1 MRVLRGVLRGGLV
14 GAVFGVL
21 ARLVMRFVAL
31 LMGEEVEFDLVAS
44 SLIVSLFVL
53 SGAGAGLAA
62 AAGLRTLAATL
73 VVAASSVLLLLM
85 GGAIGIGETVAGFD
99 KDLGA
104 ARTVGVLAAAGVI
117 AALTLATPYVGWRLG
132 RAARLGSLA

>member
-1 MRVLRGVLRGGLV
+1 MRVLRGLVRGGLV

-21 ARLVMRFVAL
+21 ARSLMRVVAL

-62 AAGLRTLAATL
+62 AAGLRALAATL
-73 VVAASSVLLLLM
+73 VVAASSALLLLM
-85 GGAIGIGETVAGFD
+85 GGAIGTGEAAAAID
-99 KDLGA
+99 KDLSA
-104 ARTVGVLAAAGVI
+104 VRTVVVLAAAGAI
-117 AALTLATPYVGWRLG
+117 GALTLATPYVGWRLG
-132 RAARLGSLA
+132 RAARLGS

>member
-1 MRVLRGVLRGGLV
+1 MRVLRGLVRGGLA

-21 ARLVMRFVAL
+21 ARSLMRVVALVMD
-31 LMGEEVEFDLVAS
+31 EEVEFDLVAS

-62 AAGLRTLAATL
+62 AAGLRALAATL
-73 VVAASSVLLLLM
+73 VVAASSALLLLM
-85 GGAIGIGETVAGFD
+85 GGAIGTGETVAAFD
-99 KDLGA
+99 KDLSA
-104 ARTVGVLAAAGVI
+104 VRTVGVLAAAGGI

-132 RAARLGSLA
+132 RAARLGS